1 MAALSASGEP
11 GDEFAF
17 MGFIPRSGAQR
28 TRWLEAL
35 IAEPRT
41 TVFFEAPHRM
51 ERLLAELPT
60 LLVERPIHVFKELS
74 KINEFYV
81 NCTNTSSST
90 SLNLSGE
97 FVIVVGKSLIKKDDI
112 ADDPKVIDVA
122 VRMFGCLTDKSSF
135 GADEAER
142 LVSSA
147 TSLDVSVIRKAV
159 KKSRIAQKRRDEA
172 LS

>member
-1 MAALSASGEP
+1 
-11 GDEFAF
+11 
-17 MGFIPRSGAQR
+17 
-28 TRWLEAL
+28 
-35 IAEPRT
+35 
-41 TVFFEAPHRM
+41 VFFEAPHRM

-60 LLVERPIHVFKELS
+60 LLVKRPIHVFKELS

-81 NCTNTSSST
+81 NCTNTSSAT
-90 SLNLSGE
+90 SINLSGE
-97 FVIVVGKSLIKKDDI
+97 FVIVVGKSLINKDDI
-112 ADDPKVIDVA
+112 ADDPTVIDVA

-135 GADEAER
+135 EADEAER
-142 LVSSA
+142 LVSRA